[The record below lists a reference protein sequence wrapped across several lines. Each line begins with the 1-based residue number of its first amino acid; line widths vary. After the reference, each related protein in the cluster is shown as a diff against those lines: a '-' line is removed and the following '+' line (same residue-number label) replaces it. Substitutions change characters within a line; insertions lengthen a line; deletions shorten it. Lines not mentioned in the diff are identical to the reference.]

1 MIKKI
6 VSMILIFSL
15 IASAGVTTAF
25 ASNKQKS
32 KDWMNKG
39 QLKKFYNDISNS
51 YSWAE
56 RAIEKM
62 SAKGLIKGYGN
73 GRFAPQK
80 PVSQLETIIMALR
93 IMGWEDESKAIHTLP
108 KRYKGQSVDDWAVG
122 YVTIAY
128 EKGILDEVDMM
139 YFNPNAPAKRHEVTK
154 YVIRALGYEEEA
166 QDHMDEELD
175 FVDAAAIPIGSVG
188 YVYLIND
195 LGIMKGD
202 DKDRFN
208 PMGPLTRAEMA
219 VLFSRLDN
227 KVDSDV
233 DEEVTGIVYGIDDEI
248 IKIKVDGDYET
259 YDVNEDVVVYED
271 EDRTDYDDIDKGDKV
286 YLEISDD
293 EVVYI
298 EILDEEDDEDEDEKI
313 ISQFTGEVIKLENEN
328 VKRIGIKIKHMT
340 IYFTVDKNVEVEF
353 RNISG
358 KFSDIKRG
366 DIVTITVGRD
376 KKAREIKVHRKL
388 EIISADDD
396 EDEDDEYEVPKV
408 YGFVRGNKIILEW
421 DQINDSDLKG
431 YKVVASKNTMN
442 PVYPKDGYVYWI
454 TDKDKTRVEIDENVK
469 CHNTDFGKY
478 IEEGESYYFSV
489 TAVYKDKKVSGNSI
503 RLTLP

>member
-6 VSMILIFSL
+6 VSMILVFGL
-15 IASAGVTTAF
+15 IASTVATTAL
-25 ASNKQKS
+25 ASSKQK
-32 KDWMNKG
+32 NKG
-39 QLKKFYNDISNS
+39 WMSPGQIKKYYNDIEQRF
-51 YSWAE
+51 SWAE
-56 RAIEKM
+56 RAIERM

-73 GRFAPQK
+73 GSFAPQK

-93 IMGWEDESKAIHTLP
+93 IMGWEDESKEVHTLP
-108 KRYKGQSVDDWAVG
+108 KKYKGQGVDDWAVG

-139 YFNPNAPAKRHEVTK
+139 YFNPNTPAKRHEVAK

-175 FVDAAAIPIGSVG
+175 FIDAAATPLGSVG
-188 YVYLIND
+188 YVYLIDD
-195 LGIMKGD
+195 LGIMQGD

-208 PMGPLTRAEMA
+208 PMGSLTRAEMA

-227 KVDSDV
+227 KVDSDI
-233 DEEVTGIVYGIDDEI
+233 DEEITGVVYDIDDDVIE
-248 IKIKVDGDYET
+248 IKVDGEYES
-259 YDVNEDVVVYED
+259 YDISEDVIVYED
-271 EDRTDYDDIDKGDKV
+271 DERIDYDDIDTGDKV
-286 YLEISDD
+286 SLEISDD

-298 EILDEEDDEDEDEKI
+298 ELIDEDEDDGDDEKI
-313 ISQFTGEVIKLENEN
+313 ISKFTGEVIKLENNN
-328 VKRIGIKIKHMT
+328 VKKIGVEIKHMT
-340 IYFTVDKNVEVEF
+340 IYFTVAKDVEVEF

-388 EIISADDD
+388 EIISEEDD
-396 EDEDDEYEVPKV
+396 EDEDEYEVPKV
-408 YGFVRGNKIILEW
+408 YGFVRGNEIILEW
-421 DQINDSDLKG
+421 DTINDRDLEG

-454 TDKDKTRVEIDENVK
+454 TDKDKTRVEIDEDVK
-469 CHNTDFGKY
+469 CHDADFGKY
-478 IEEGESYYFSV
+478 LEEGESYYFSV
-489 TAVYKDKKVSGNSI
+489 TAVYKDKKVAGNSV